1 LRARTPGVLAL
12 AVLVTAPVL
21 LGACGSDN
29 PDIAAADA
37 RKVAVIEPS
46 VPESLRGLQVQKEDI
61 RTSLEGVKRPY
72 FDGISFLS
80 LREGEK
86 LQATLQIG
94 RFAEGT
100 RYRSRSFRSS
110 LLATIGG
117 GSAKE
122 LRMGDDRVF
131 LTSGDRQSIAVWFR
145 DRYVFILSSR
155 EDYEFPRSLL
165 REALAVKP

>member
-1 LRARTPGVLAL
+1 VAVAPLLA
-12 AVLVTAPVL
+12 
-21 LGACGSDN
+21 ACGDEN
-29 PDIAAADA
+29 ADVKAADA
-37 RKVAVIEPS
+37 RKVAVIEPA
-46 VPESLRGLQVQKEDI
+46 VPKSLRGLTVQTEDI
-61 RTSLEGVKRPY
+61 STSLEGVKRPY
-72 FDGISFLS
+72 FDGISFAS

-100 RYRSRSFRSS
+100 RYRSGAFRSS

-117 GSAKE
+117 GSAKQ
-122 LRMGDDRVF
+122 LRMGDDRVY